1 LKADNRFF
9 PVHTRHFNPPQN
21 PAYTAYKI
29 QSFWEILQFIAK
41 MGGLIVY
48 YLNKYEIKSIY
59 SKDSTKARNLYFYQ
73 NVDWPGETRNKLV
86 F

>member
-41 MGGLIVY
+41 MNVPFVY

-59 SKDSTKARNLYFYQ
+59 SKDSTKARNPQLLRI
-73 NVDWPGETRNKLV
+73 VDWPGEIHNDWR